1 MHIEDILHS
10 LSVQLGIDIALDDK
24 GACRLVFDG
33 NVAVDIEA
41 DERDD
46 TVYLHTAFPL
56 PGGDREPLYAELL
69 RANLFGHEAGGAAFA
84 LDEARGDLVLN
95 RVLHVGGMDAMLF
108 AGILESFVEAAEAWS
123 VRLAGKDGGAEAAS
137 AHHHHGNGFIRA

>member
-1 MHIEDILHS
+1 MHIDEILHS
-10 LSVQLGIDIALDDK
+10 LSVRLGTDIALDDK
-24 GACRLVFDG
+24 GACRLVFDE

-46 TVYLHTAFPL
+46 TVYLHTSFPL
-56 PGGDREPLYAELL
+56 PGGNREALYADLL
-69 RANLFGHEAGGAAFA
+69 RANLFGHEAGGGAFA

-108 AGILESFVEAAEAWS
+108 AGILEGFVEAAEKWS
-123 VRLAGKDGGAEAAS
+123 VRLAGEGVAEEAGA